1 MLFRYCRGVVG
12 VYFRWKISTSVFKS
26 GCVLTYCEARRLSRN
41 DELDVSRYRV
51 LTDTRLHPDLT
62 EFITGLWQTW
72 RDEYNLEGQHVQS
85 TVSNMSSQLC
95 VCFFLEQCC
104 TYGIDGHSGFIVVH
118 TAQNQIHRLPFLQP
132 SITEKTESF
141 VVKACNPLRREQS
154 N

>member
-1 MLFRYCRGVVG
+1 
-12 VYFRWKISTSVFKS
+12 
-26 GCVLTYCEARRLSRN
+26 
-41 DELDVSRYRV
+41 
-51 LTDTRLHPDLT
+51 
-62 EFITGLWQTW
+62 
-72 RDEYNLEGQHVQS
+72 
-85 TVSNMSSQLC
+85 MSSQLC

-154 N
+154 QTRKLESRKCSPDALHKMCKIVHCGDVVVVALK